1 MVGGIK
7 ALCCG
12 VPIDWRLGL
21 ADDELPLLRI
31 EGLPINTEVLVH
43 FRTLGGSGLPESE
56 AESNAISRRLQNL
69 STEAVE
75 PRAASSKPR
84 VPVSIDFAE
93 LIHGEL
99 LDVPDVDHHRVRL
112 TTDER
117 CQGPEL
123 ARASCPARGCGVD
136 VASSTRGSRGRPTV
150 SSASACSAG
159 RPSQCAPSPRSTHA
173 YPQVRAGC
181 TTRAARRSA
190 CPWSAP
196 GT

>member
-75 PRAASSKPR
+75 PRAASS
-84 VPVSIDFAE
+84 VI
-93 LIHGEL
+93 
-99 LDVPDVDHHRVRL
+99 
-112 TTDER
+112 
-117 CQGPEL
+117 
-123 ARASCPARGCGVD
+123 
-136 VASSTRGSRGRPTV
+136 
-150 SSASACSAG
+150 
-159 RPSQCAPSPRSTHA
+159 
-173 YPQVRAGC
+173 
-181 TTRAARRSA
+181 
-190 CPWSAP
+190 
-196 GT
+196 